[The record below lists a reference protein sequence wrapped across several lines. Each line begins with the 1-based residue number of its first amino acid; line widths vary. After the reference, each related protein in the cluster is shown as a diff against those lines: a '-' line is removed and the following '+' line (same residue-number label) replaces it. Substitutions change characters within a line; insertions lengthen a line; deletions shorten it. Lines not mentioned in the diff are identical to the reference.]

1 MTAVFDVRRRM
12 LAASRLGL
20 LVALVGLSWSP
31 IAAAAEAVELAPPPA
46 AAQPSAAF
54 DPVAATDAYLA
65 TLSPAQRER
74 SDSYFEGGTWLQL
87 WGFLYGLGVSV
98 LLLATGLSRRMR
110 ERAERLARR
119 GPVRTLLYWVQ
130 YLLVVTL
137 LGFPL
142 TVYQGYFREHQYGL
156 ATQDFP
162 AWLGDQAKGLGV
174 GMVMGG
180 LLIAMLYGVVRRLP
194 RTWWIWGSA
203 VTILFLAFGALI
215 APVFINPLFNEY
227 TPLADQ
233 RVRAPILSMARANG
247 IPATE
252 VYQMDASR
260 QTTRISANVSGLLG
274 TERITLN
281 DNLLNR
287 SSLPEIE
294 SVMGHEMG
302 HYVLNHVYELVIELG
317 IVIVA
322 GFAFLRRGFDWA
334 LARWGGRWGVTGIG
348 DVAGLPLAT
357 AVLGIFFFAMT
368 PVVNTIIRVNEA
380 EADLY
385 GLNASGEP
393 DGFAQVALKLG
404 EYRKLAPGP
413 VEEWMFFDHPSGRS
427 RILMAMRWKAEHLDA
442 ARGEQP

>member
-302 HYVLNHVYELVIELG
+302 HYVLNHVYEFLAYALIL
-317 IVIVA
+317 IVA
-322 GFAFLRRGFDWA
+322 AFTILQAGFSWA
-334 LARWGGRWGVTGIG
+334 TRRWGAAWGIR
-348 DVAGLPLAT
+348 DIADPAGLPLVMLIMA
-357 AVLGIFFFAMT
+357 AFFFVIT
-368 PVVNTIIRVNEA
+368 PVTNSIVRTNEA
-380 EADLY
+380 EADAF
-385 GLNASGEP
+385 GLNVAREP
-393 DGFAQVALKLG
+393 DGFAQVALRLS
-404 EYRKLAPGP
+404 EYRKLDPGP
-413 VEEWMFFDHPSGRS
+413 LEEAIFFDHPSGRTRVYKS
-427 RILMAMRWKAEHLDA
+427 MVWKAEQLA
-442 ARGEQP
+442 QR